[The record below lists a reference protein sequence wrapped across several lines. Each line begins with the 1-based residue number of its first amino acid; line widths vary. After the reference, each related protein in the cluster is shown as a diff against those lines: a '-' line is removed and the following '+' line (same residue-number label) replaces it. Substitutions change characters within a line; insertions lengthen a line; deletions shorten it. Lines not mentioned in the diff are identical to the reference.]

1 MKNSVYILFYLT
13 SLSLLCAVFP
23 SHTFAI
29 PSEYQQCNAGDTCKV
44 GEFVFDDTYLP
55 VTNAT
60 CNIKSIYP
68 DGTVFVNTQPMTH
81 ISEGW
86 YEYDIVATGSA
97 GLYRTNICCT
107 VSGENMCL
115 DKSFEVA
122 TSSGSLTSGEVANAV
137 WNAQRS
143 SHTTSGSFGEAVQN
157 IVPSTNDIAAAVW
170 GYSGRTLTSFGTLVS
185 DVWAYSTRSLT
196 TFGSLASDMWAVS
209 TRTLTGVDLSSGT
222 IATKSDIEKVK
233 SEVSSIIATT
243 SGGLDTNNTKLDK
256 IDKTTQENRLLL
268 EQIVNK
274 PIIQNFLEDDTVDL
288 QVKLD
293 NTKNISTQL
302 YIVTNQISAKLG
314 LVQLKWNKMTSK
326 EVLAVLKEFS
336 HLTGEEKSAATGT
349 LFKGIEGL
357 RKEWDMALLEDM
369 SAEASAFKTRLGS
382 LEGEVRVY
390 GKTKI
395 AYDDLAHLS
404 SSFKHI
410 ESQLGQESDTKEKET
425 FFGKINQIKYL
436 ATSLDKNSTEI
447 DTLLTHWKVSKQ
459 DSIRKKATQLVKNIE
474 LLNSIP
480 QAMLALHIETSLT
493 EKQLKNKIL
502 GMKGVIAANRKFLAR
517 SSEKPLANTWLE
529 EGSIVFK
536 SLVTN
541 PSLLIS
547 QTIPLKYYLPKEVKK
562 EQIIKID
569 DDLTVTYDSE
579 KDQYFV
585 SGEFTLAPEETR
597 TISITVDENVFM
609 ISPQEI
615 ESLRKQ
621 SEQLATPLK
630 STSFFA
636 QGVTLQSDIEVSLNK
651 ILSLQENSVTP
662 ESRIRSFRESQI
674 ELEGAKV
681 KMEKLKELVAQ
692 AGSAGSLMGF
702 VGGAQ
707 VLGVW
712 GLIIIIIAGFVSLGI
727 YMHLLRRTIPT
738 DKKKTT
744 QEKSTAVS
752 EEGGEKKRAHKPA
765 LKYLGI
771 LASFGLL
778 TSVLSGTGVYVAMSL
793 HQPVSEQSLASVS
806 SPTVLAAQ
814 SSASS
819 LINTTDTIS
828 SESAEI
834 DMNEEVLE
842 EEYVQVKENPAG
854 FLRVRKSPGGVEL
867 AKLSIGEKVLFIQE
881 DRGWSEI
888 EREDGTNGWVSNS
901 YIEKLKEQTL

>member
-1 MKNSVYILFYLT
+1 MKNCLHIFFYLT
-13 SLSLLCAVFP
+13 TLSLLCAVFP
-23 SHTFAI
+23 PHTFAI
-29 PSEYQQCNAGDTCKV
+29 PSEYQQCSAGDTCKV

-55 VTNAT
+55 VTNAS
-60 CNIKSIYP
+60 CSLKSIYP
-68 DGTVFVNTQPMTH
+68 DGTVFVNSQPMAH

-86 YEYDIVATGSA
+86 YEYEIVATGSA

-115 DKSFEVA
+115 DKSFKVA

-143 SHTTSGSFGEAVQN
+143 SHTSSGSFGEALQN
-157 IVPSTNDIAAAVW
+157 SVPSTTDIAAAVW

-185 DVWAYSTRSLT
+185 DVWAYSTRSLS
-196 TFGSLASDMWAVS
+196 TFGTLASDMWAVS

-222 IATKSDIEKVK
+222 IATKSDVDRVK

-268 EQIVNK
+268 EQLVNK
-274 PIIQNFLEDDTVDL
+274 PIIQNFLEDDTIDL

-293 NTKNISTQL
+293 NTKNVSTQL
-302 YIVTNQISAKLG
+302 YIVTNRISAKLG

-336 HLTGEEKSAATGT
+336 ALTGEEKTASTGS
-349 LFKGIEGL
+349 LFKGIESL
-357 RKEWDMALLEDM
+357 KKEWDMTILEDM
-369 SAEASAFKTRLGS
+369 SAEASAFRTRLVS

-395 AYDDLAHLS
+395 AYDDLLHLS
-404 SSFKHI
+404 SSFKQI
-410 ESQLGQESDTKEKET
+410 ESQLGQESDTEQKDT
-425 FFGKINQIKYL
+425 FFGKINHIKHL
-436 ATSLDKNSTEI
+436 AVSLDKNSTEI
-447 DTLLTHWKVSKQ
+447 DTILTHWKVSKK
-459 DSIRKKATQLVKNIE
+459 DSVRKKATQLARDIE

-480 QAMLALHIETSLT
+480 QAMLALHIDTSLT

-517 SSEKPLANTWLE
+517 SSEKPVANTWLE

-541 PSLLIS
+541 PSSLIS

-562 EQIIKID
+562 EQIIQID

-585 SGEFTLAPEETR
+585 GGDFTLSPEETR

-615 ESLRKQ
+615 ESLKKQ
-621 SEQLATPLK
+621 AEQLATPLK
-630 STSFFA
+630 NTSFFA
-636 QGVTLQSDIEVSLNK
+636 QGVTLQSDIEVSLSK

-727 YMHLLRRTIPT
+727 YMHLLRRTIPKNM
-738 DKKKTT
+738 KKNT
-744 QEKSTAVS
+744 QEKSTPVS
-752 EEGGEKKRAHKPA
+752 EEEVEEKKRVHKPS

-771 LASFGLL
+771 LSSFGLL

-793 HQPVSEQSLASVS
+793 HQPVDDHQPLASAPSQTVLATQS
-806 SPTVLAAQ
+806 SPT
-814 SSASS
+814 AS
-819 LINTTDTIS
+819 TTDTIS
-828 SESAEI
+828 SASAGMET
-834 DMNEEVLE
+834 EELVE
-842 EEYVQVKENPAG
+842 KEYVHVKENPAG

-867 AKLSIGEKVLFIQE
+867 AKLTIGEKVLVIQKE
-881 DRGWSEI
+881 KGWSEI
-888 EREDGTNGWVSNS
+888 EREDGTNGWVSS
-901 YIEKLKEQTL
+901 TYIEKLEEQTL